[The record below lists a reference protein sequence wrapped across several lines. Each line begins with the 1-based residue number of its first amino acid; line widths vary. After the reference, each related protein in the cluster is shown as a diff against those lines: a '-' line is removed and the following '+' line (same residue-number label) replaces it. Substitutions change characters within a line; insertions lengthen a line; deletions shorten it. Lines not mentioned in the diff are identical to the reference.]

1 MAAREDLNRRLSLK
15 RAIIISIIMG
25 GASGL
30 FVGINESNIF
40 YNIFLTLGA
49 FDGVLTL
56 ILIGNMR
63 K

>member
-1 MAAREDLNRRLSLK
+1 
-15 RAIIISIIMG
+15 MG

-49 FDGVLTL
+49 FDGALTL